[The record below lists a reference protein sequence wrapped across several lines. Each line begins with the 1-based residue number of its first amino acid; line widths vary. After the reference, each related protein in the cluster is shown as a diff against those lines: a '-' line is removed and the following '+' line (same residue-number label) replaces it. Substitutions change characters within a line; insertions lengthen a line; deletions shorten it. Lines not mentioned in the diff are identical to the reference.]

1 MPDRAVHSPRL
12 RSQIGPVPP
21 STPPPAAGAAPRRV
35 RSLPHDLLEEASN
48 RLGVIALVCALLWAL
63 GTILYRMVLANLGYS
78 FHLQT
83 PDLVAA
89 GNSLFSIGLYFYTRR
104 ASRHPQFLLDLGLG
118 YMVFTSFFLGVV
130 LHWDKVPHDTVVL
143 PQISWIGAQVLIF
156 AALIPNSPG
165 KMLVAGL
172 LAVSMN
178 PLGMLLAKSRGS
190 WDFGP
195 ASNVLVMHYPD
206 FLLVGVAVVIS
217 RVVTKLGEHIS
228 KAREMGSYRLV
239 ERLGMG
245 GMGEVW
251 RARHNMLA
259 RDAAIKLIQ
268 PEMMTRGCG
277 SDALV
282 LRRRFEQEANATAV
296 LSSPHTVALYDF
308 GVTQDGVF
316 YYVMELLEGIDLDTL
331 VKRYGFAALG
341 ADHRDGVVGRL
352 QPAVDDEDPRTLLRE
367 ADGGRPP
374 VPDGL
379 ARRLPTADDDRDLAL
394 QPIPHDGEGSRG
406 PRDGSGPQASPS
418 GAEPGASRIED
429 VRHAVEPQL
438 HLLARCAT
446 EGWRQL
452 GEDRYRRA
460 VVIDDEVDEDLG
472 AEVFDRADPPDDRAF
487 AEHDRL
493 RAEADDHL
501 PGRDVGQGHVVDD
514 GHTGECRVTV
524 LHRARRQVHG
534 GAADEA
540 GDEQVGRLVVER
552 PRRGALLE
560 GAVAQHRDAVA
571 HGHRLDLIVR
581 DVDGCDG
588 EPSLELR
595 HLCSRL
601 HAQLGIEVRERF
613 VHQVHLRTP
622 HDRPAHRHA
631 LALATGEVLRFAV
644 EVWVEVEDPC
654 RLFDPL
660 HPLRLGHA
668 LLLQREAHVLRHR
681 ELRVERVV
689 LEDHRDVAI
698 AWPRL

>member
-331 VKRYGFAALG
+331 VKRF
-341 ADHRDGVVGRL
+341 
-352 QPAVDDEDPRTLLRE
+352 
-367 ADGGRPP
+367 
-374 VPDGL
+374 
-379 ARRLPTADDDRDLAL
+379 
-394 QPIPHDGEGSRG
+394 
-406 PRDGSGPQASPS
+406 GPQSP
-418 GAEPGASRIED
+418 
-429 VRHAVEPQL
+429 
-438 HLLARCAT
+438 AR
-446 EGWRQL
+446 
-452 GEDRYRRA
+452 
-460 VVIDDEVDEDLG
+460 VVSILSQV
-472 AEVFDRADPPDDRAF
+472 
-487 AEHDRL
+487 
-493 RAEADDHL
+493 
-501 PGRDVGQGHVVDD
+501 
-514 GHTGECRVTV
+514 CR
-524 LHRARRQVHG
+524 
-534 GAADEA
+534 
-540 GDEQVGRLVVER
+540 
-552 PRRGALLE
+552 
-560 GAVAQHRDAVA
+560 
-571 HGHRLDLIVR
+571 
-581 DVDGCDG
+581 
-588 EPSLELR
+588 SLE
-595 HLCSRL
+595 
-601 HAQLGIEVRERF
+601 
-613 VHQVHLRTP
+613 
-622 HDRPAHRHA
+622 DAHRHGMVHRDIKPGNIFLCRMGA
-631 LALATGEVLRFAV
+631 EYDFAKVLDFGLVKISGGDESMSAAGATTGTPAFMAPELAKGNPDIDGRTDLYGLGCVAYWLLTGRYVFEEKGATAMVL
-644 EVWVEVEDPC
+644 
-654 RLFDPL
+654 
-660 HPLRLGHA
+660 
-668 LLLQREAHVLRHR
+668 AHVQKTPVPPSEHSAMDVPESLDRLVMMCLAKDPAARPAGAGEMAKLLAGCGGFDLWTR
-681 ELRVERVV
+681 EEAEPWWRLNLPVNPAA
-689 LEDHRDVAI
+689 VATTVSRPHSEAI
-698 AWPRL
+698 TLSK